1 MKSKSMKKIAVIGVA
16 IIIVAGCK
24 SQSSDKD
31 PGLEV
36 SGTITNNTAKMIY
49 LEEIPMAT
57 MQRIIVDS
65 AKVDANG
72 RYKLQTGS
80 AETGIYNLRLD
91 QNTYPLTSI
100 VNDASKITVDA
111 VFSKENGQFA
121 ESYEVKGSPASQKMK
136 EFMYSFNNKL
146 QSIFFNVR
154 QMDSLKNAG
163 APDSL
168 FTLMEANTMQLAG
181 ETKTLAMQTLRE
193 AGNPAL
199 AMFVL
204 GYYQSTANNPGFRL
218 EPIANDEVNTIVN
231 DLSAKFPAH
240 PGVTAIKNSLNA
252 QMQKEVNLVGK
263 EAPEIVLPD
272 VNGKKVK
279 LSSFKGKYVLVDF
292 WASWCKPCRL
302 ENPNVVKAFN
312 TYKDKN
318 FTVLGVSLDRPGQ
331 KAEWVKAIMKDN
343 LTWTQVSDL
352 MYWDSA
358 VVPLYGIEG
367 IPFNVLVDPE
377 GKVIAQLLTG
387 SQLDT
392 KLAEVLK

>member
-1 MKSKSMKKIAVIGVA
+1 
-16 IIIVAGCK
+16 
-24 SQSSDKD
+24 
-31 PGLEV
+31 
-36 SGTITNNTAKMIY
+36 MIY

-72 RYKLQTGS
+72 RYKLQTG
-80 AETGIYNLRLD
+80 ATETGIYNLRLD

-146 QSIFFNVR
+146 QSIFFNAR

-168 FTLMEANTMQLAG
+168 FKLMEENTILLAG
-181 ETKTLAMQTLRE
+181 ETRTLAMQTLKE
-193 AGNPAL
+193 AANPAL

-231 DLSAKFPAH
+231 NLSAKFPAH

-252 QMQKEVNLVGK
+252 QMQSGVNLVGK

-272 VNGKKVK
+272 VNGKNVK

-312 TYKDKN
+312 KYKDKN

-331 KAEWVKAIMKDN
+331 KAEWVKAIMNDN

-352 MYWDSA
+352 MFWDSP

-367 IPFNVLVDPE
+367 IPFNVLVDPG
-377 GKVIAQLLTG
+377 GKVIAQQLTG